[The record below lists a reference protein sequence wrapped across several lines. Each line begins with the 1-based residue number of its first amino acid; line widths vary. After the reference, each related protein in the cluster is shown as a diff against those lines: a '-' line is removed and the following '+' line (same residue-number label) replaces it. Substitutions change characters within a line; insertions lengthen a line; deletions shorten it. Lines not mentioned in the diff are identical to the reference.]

1 VPLTSTTDATA
12 SPRASASALRLAR
25 LDRPALAGLIAF
37 AGWLVFVVARLA
49 GWADGK
55 LSLFIASGTRYSHP
69 ALMFPRIAHVK
80 GKGYDGQFYYRFA
93 FDPFDWHPTAFGIT
107 IDHPYR
113 YTRIGYSVA
122 AWALSGGGHGRVLPL
137 VLVFVNLLG
146 VAAMAWLGGLL
157 ARESGRHALWGLLFA
172 AYFGLVVSVGR
183 DTSEP
188 LADACLLG
196 GLLAYRHRRFAL
208 AAALITYAVFTNEP
222 VLVLPVVLALTR
234 LWQLCRRQ
242 ARPGAPDLVWVLPG
256 FLYLLLQGIQH
267 VVVRGPAGGVADASA
282 NLTWPFTALVA
293 GLDRDVHRM
302 SWHHLGMYDYNL
314 IEFAALMAFVVAGF
328 LVLRSTTAPAHER
341 AAFIGFV
348 VVEVVSASSQFWYS
362 VFGEGRTYVDAY
374 VMAVALLLATPAGAG
389 VVPGV
394 VPGVVTRG
402 AHRAHASLLDRVF
415 ATDRVITNKHLAG
428 LAAVLVVALVLVARR
443 RVLWE

>member
-1 VPLTSTTDATA
+1 VQLTSTTDVTA
-12 SPRASASALRLAR
+12 SPRASAGRTGR

-37 AGWLVFVVARLA
+37 AGWLVFVVARLT

-69 ALMFPRIAHVK
+69 ALMFPKVAHVK

-93 FDPFDWHPTAFGIT
+93 FNPFDWRPTAYGIT

-122 AWALSGGGHGRVLPL
+122 AWAASAGGHGRLLPL
-137 VLVFVNLLG
+137 VLAGVNLLC

-172 AYFGLVVSVGR
+172 AYFGLVVSAGR

-196 GLLAYRHRRFAL
+196 GLLAYRHRRNVA

-222 VLVLPVVLALTR
+222 VLVLPAVLALTR
-234 LWQLCRRQ
+234 LWQLGRRQ
-242 ARPGAPDLVWVLPG
+242 ARPGLPDLVWVLPG
-256 FLYLLLQGIQH
+256 FLYLLLQGIQR
-267 VVVRGPAGGVADASA
+267 VVVRGTAGGVADASA

-302 SWHHLGMYDYNL
+302 SLTHLGTYDYNL
-314 IEFAALMAFVVAGF
+314 IEFFALTAFVVAGS
-328 LVLRSTTAPAHER
+328 LVLRSTTAPLHER

-348 VVEVVSASSQFWYS
+348 VVEMVSASSQFWYS
-362 VFGEGRTYVDAY
+362 IFGEGRTFIDAY
-374 VMAVALLLATPAGAG
+374 VMAVVLLLATPAGAVAG
-389 VVPGV
+389 VA
-394 VPGVVTRG
+394 TRG
-402 AHRAHASLLDRVF
+402 AHRAHASLTGRVF
-415 ATDRVITNKHLAG
+415 ATDRVITNKHLAW
-428 LAAVLVVALVLVARR
+428 LAAAAFIALVVVARR
-443 RVLWE
+443 RILFE

>member
-1 VPLTSTTDATA
+1 MQLTSTTDVATA
-12 SPRASASALRLAR
+12 PRASAGRLAR
-25 LDRPALAGLIAF
+25 LDRPVLAALAAS

-49 GWADGK
+49 GWAHGQ

-69 ALMFPRIAHVK
+69 ALMYPRIPHVR

-93 FDPFDWHPTAFGIT
+93 FDPFNWRLTAHGIT

-113 YTRIGYSVA
+113 YTRIGYSVV
-122 AWALSGGGHGRVLPL
+122 AWLLSGGGHGRVLPL
-137 VLVFVNLLG
+137 ELVAVNLIC

-196 GLLAYRHRRFAL
+196 GLLAYRHRRFVLATAL
-208 AAALITYAVFTNEP
+208 VGYAVFTNEP
-222 VLVLPVVLALTR
+222 VLVLPVALGLTR
-234 LWQLCRRQ
+234 LWEMARRR
-242 ARPGAPDLVWVLPG
+242 ARPGPADLVWLLPG

-267 VVVRGPAGGVADASA
+267 AVVRGPAGGVADASA
-282 NLTWPFTALVA
+282 NLTWPFTALTA
-293 GLDRDVHRM
+293 GLGRDLDRM
-302 SWHHLGMYDYNL
+302 SWTHLGTYDYNL
-314 IEFAALMAFVVAGF
+314 AEFAVLAAFLLAGF
-328 LVLRSTTAPAHER
+328 LVLRSTTAPVHER
-341 AAFIGFV
+341 AAFTGFV
-348 VVEVVSASSQFWYS
+348 IVEVACASTQFWYS

-374 VMAVALLLATPAGAG
+374 VMAVVLLLATPASAAG
-389 VVPGV
+389 EIHESLTDCLFARNRA
-394 VPGVVTRG
+394 VTSR
-402 AHRAHASLLDRVF
+402 
-415 ATDRVITNKHLAG
+415 HLAG

-443 RVLWE
+443 RVLFE

>member
-1 VPLTSTTDATA
+1 VQFTPTTYVTT

-25 LDRPALAGLIAF
+25 LDRPATAALIAF
-37 AGWLVFVVARLA
+37 AGWLVFVAARLA

-55 LSLFIASGTRYSHP
+55 LSLFIAAGTRYSH
-69 ALMFPRIAHVK
+69 AAQMFPKVAHVK
-80 GKGYDGQFYYRFA
+80 GTGYDGQFYYRFA
-93 FDPFDWHPTAFGIT
+93 FDPVNWHRTAFGVT

-113 YTRIGYSVA
+113 YTRIGYSVV
-122 AWALSGGGHGRVLPL
+122 AWLLSAGGHGRLLPL
-137 VLVFVNLLG
+137 VLVLVNLLS

-196 GLLAYRHRRFAL
+196 GLLAYRHRRFVL
-208 AAALITYAVFTNEP
+208 AALLVGYAVFTNEP

-234 LWQLCRRQ
+234 LWEMFRRR
-242 ARPGAPDLVWVLPG
+242 ARPGPADLAWVLPG
-256 FLYLLLQGIQH
+256 FLYVLLQGIQH
-267 VVVRGPAGGVADASA
+267 VVVRGTDGGAADVSA
-282 NLTWPFTALVA
+282 NLTWPFTALAA

-302 SWHHLGMYDYNL
+302 SWTHLGRYDYNL

-328 LVLRSTTAPAHER
+328 LVLRSTTAPVHER
-341 AAFIGFV
+341 FAFIGFF

-362 VFGEGRTYVDAY
+362 VFGEGRTYIDAY
-374 VMAVALLLATPAGAG
+374 VMAVVLLLAAPAGSVRA
-389 VVPGV
+389 P
-394 VPGVVTRG
+394 VTSG
-402 AHRAHASLLDRVF
+402 AHASLLDRVCRP
-415 ATDRVITNKHLAG
+415 DRAITSKHLAW
-428 LAAVLVVALVLVARR
+428 LAAAVVVALLVVARR
-443 RVLWE
+443 RVLFE

>member
-1 VPLTSTTDATA
+1 M
-12 SPRASASALRLAR
+12 AR

-37 AGWLVFVVARLA
+37 AGWLVFVVARVA

-93 FDPFDWHPTAFGIT
+93 FDPFDWHPTAYGIT

-113 YTRIGYSVA
+113 YTRIGYSVV
-122 AWALSGGGHGRVLPL
+122 AWAASLGGHGSVLPFVL
-137 VLVFVNLLG
+137 VLVNLLG

-196 GLLAYRHRRFAL
+196 GLLAYRHRRFML
-208 AAALITYAVFTNEP
+208 AAALICYAVFTNEP

-234 LWQLCRRQ
+234 LWQLYRRQ
-242 ARPGAPDLVWVLPG
+242 ARPGLPDLVWVLPG
-256 FLYLLLQGIQH
+256 FLYLLLQGIQR
-267 VVVRGPAGGVADASA
+267 VVVRGTAGGVADASA

-293 GLDRDVHRM
+293 GLDRDIHRM
-302 SWHHLGMYDYNL
+302 SWTHLGTYDYNL
-314 IEFAALMAFVVAGF
+314 IEFFALTAFAVAGF
-328 LVLRSTTAPAHER
+328 LVLRATTAPVHER
-341 AAFIGFV
+341 AAFTGFV
-348 VVEVVSASSQFWYS
+348 IVEIVSASSQFWYS
-362 VFGEGRTYVDAY
+362 IFGEGRTYVDAY
-374 VMAVALLLATPAGAG
+374 VMAVVLL
-389 VVPGV
+389 
-394 VPGVVTRG
+394 
-402 AHRAHASLLDRVF
+402 F
-415 ATDRVITNKHLAG
+415 ATDRKITNKHLAW
-428 LAAVLVVALVLVARR
+428 LAAVAVVALVVVARR
-443 RVLWE
+443 RILFE